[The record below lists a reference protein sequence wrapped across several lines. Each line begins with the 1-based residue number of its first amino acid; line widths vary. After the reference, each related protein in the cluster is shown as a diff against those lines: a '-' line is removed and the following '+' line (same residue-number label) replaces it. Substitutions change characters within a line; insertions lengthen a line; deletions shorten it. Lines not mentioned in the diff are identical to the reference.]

1 MTGSSMGRWL
11 LVPMLALAAIGS
23 DHPPAGGQSCPQ
35 ESDYAQQA
43 VWSVPGSVPLVIH
56 IMEEPQRPCVVR
68 SRWTPEKV
76 ALVFGPAIENRRGVN
91 SIWGPHEVTFSV
103 RKVEVDQYRP
113 LPGMLDSVPPGPQ
126 GTDEFETGFTD
137 LVTRFHRA
145 GSVNVY
151 LWELIPGF
159 PIGFGRS
166 PLTGKGKATVWIE
179 SACLDPNLTSPERCA
194 RTVAHELGHAL
205 GLYHVGDSCDI
216 VQAEFQERCRKVTAQ
231 CPESQDSE
239 RLMRKEDDRDSTARK
254 LCPKEVEA
262 AKQMATELK

>member
-1 MTGSSMGRWL
+1 MTGSSRSRWL

-23 DHPPAGGQSCPQ
+23 NLPPASGQNCPQ
-35 ESDYAQQA
+35 EGDYRQQA

-56 IMEEPQRPCVVR
+56 IMEQPQRPCAVR
-68 SRWTPEKV
+68 SQWTPEKV
-76 ALVFGPAIENRRGVN
+76 AVVFGPGAENRRGVN
-91 SIWGPHEVTFSV
+91 SVWGPHEVTFSV

-113 LPGMLDSVPPGPQ
+113 LPGMLDSVPDGPQ
-126 GTDEFETGFTD
+126 GTGEFETGFTD

-151 LWELIPGF
+151 LWEFIPGF

-205 GLYHVGDSCDI
+205 GLYHVGDGCDS
-216 VQAEFQERCRKVTAQ
+216 VQPEFQERCRKLTAQ

-239 RLMRKEDDRDSTARK
+239 RLMRKADDRDSTVRK
-254 LCPKEVEA
+254 LCPMEVEA